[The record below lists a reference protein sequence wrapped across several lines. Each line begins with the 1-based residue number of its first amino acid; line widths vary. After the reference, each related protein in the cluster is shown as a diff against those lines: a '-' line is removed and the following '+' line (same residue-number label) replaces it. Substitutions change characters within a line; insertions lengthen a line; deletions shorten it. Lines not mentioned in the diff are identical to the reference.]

1 MDRIDRLDKQMLYTD
16 GIRNFFLRL
25 KEEDTVRWIDDIYS
39 SLPELISK
47 WDIVSLLPNQIARY
61 GLVIEASTKE
71 RGDIILKFTPGF
83 INRFERESESYAI
96 LPKSYM
102 CELIDTDYQRRCM
115 ILKKIPK
122 VGYAN
127 FEDKA
132 KLEAFYKCAVEDA
145 VKYTGQDLK
154 YIGPYKPE
162 LKKRCDD
169 RAELVFCDKEIKEEL
184 AFAWDLYCETFDSEP
199 LYILHGDLIDLN
211 VLDDGERYYGVD
223 PIGFLAPIELEC
235 ARFIRNDTRNH
246 PEEGYE
252 NRFSRLLDFFERFFD
267 REKMLKM
274 FVIDMAYCTYNSV
287 FENDT
292 PDETL
297 VDLEL
302 IRIARQQLTS

>member
-1 MDRIDRLDKQMLYTD
+1 MGILQRVDKQMLYTD

-25 KEEDTVRWIDDIYS
+25 KEEETVRWIDDIYS

-47 WDIVSLLPNQIARY
+47 WGITCLAPNQIARY
-61 GLVIEASTKE
+61 GLVIEASTLE
-71 RGDIILKFTPGF
+71 HGDIILKFTPEF
-83 INRFERESESYAI
+83 INRFEREAESYAI

-102 CELIDTDYQRRCM
+102 CELIDTDYQHRCM
-115 ILKKIPK
+115 ILRKIPK
-122 VGYAN
+122 VGYAC
-127 FEDKA
+127 FEDEP
-132 KLEAFYKCAVEDA
+132 KLEAFYKNVVEDA
-145 VKYTGQDLK
+145 VRYTGQDLK

-169 RAELVFCDKEIKEEL
+169 SSELVFCDREIKEEL
-184 AFAWDLYCETFDSEP
+184 AFAWELYGETFDNSP

-252 NRFSRLLDFFERFFD
+252 NRFNRLVRFFERFFD
-267 REKMLKM
+267 RDRLIKM

-302 IRIARQQLTS
+302 IRIARQQL

>member
-1 MDRIDRLDKQMLYTD
+1 MDTIQRLDKQILYTD

-25 KEEDTVRWIDDIYS
+25 KKEETTRWIDDIYS

-47 WDIVSLLPNQIARY
+47 WGITKLVPNQIARY
-61 GLVIEASTKE
+61 GLVIEASTLEK
-71 RGDIILKFTPGF
+71 GDIILKFTPGF
-83 INRFERESESYAI
+83 INRFEREAEAYGI

-102 CELIDTDYQRRCM
+102 CRMIDIDYKHRCM

-122 VGYAN
+122 VGYAS
-127 FEDKA
+127 FEDQT
-132 KLEAFYKCAVEDA
+132 KLEALYKLVVDDA
-145 VKYTGQDLK
+145 VKYTGQELK

-169 RAELVFCDKEIKEEL
+169 TSELVFCDKEIKQEL
-184 AFAWDLYCETFDSEP
+184 AFAWELYEETFDNSP

-252 NRFSRLLDFFERFFD
+252 NRFVRLVDFFERFFD
-267 REKMLKM
+267 RDRLIKM

-292 PDETL
+292 PDETK

-302 IRIARQQLTS
+302 IRIAKKLIT